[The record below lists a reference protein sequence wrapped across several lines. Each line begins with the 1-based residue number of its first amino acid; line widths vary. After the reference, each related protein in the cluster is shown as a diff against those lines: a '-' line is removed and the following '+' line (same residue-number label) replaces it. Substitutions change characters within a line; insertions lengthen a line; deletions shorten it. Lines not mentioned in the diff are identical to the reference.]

1 MAYNQY
7 SGYGGNPYGQEEAR
21 AGYGASNPYG
31 SAADAGGYSASN
43 PYAGQGAYGAA
54 PQNLA
59 APPPLAHQ
67 GASNYSQQTQD
78 SQYSV
83 PVSST
88 PQPLP
93 NEPPRTLPIKDYLA
107 KVEAAKGDIN
117 KLTSNISQIAS
128 AHQRTLSS
136 PDASSSAQLENLVT
150 QTQVLNTRIKDQ
162 IRALKADAA
171 RSGTDVTK
179 DAQLRNLEQTFKK
192 QLLDYQAEET
202 TYRTRYQ
209 EQIARQYRIVNP
221 EATEEEV
228 REAANADWG
237 DEGVFQTAL
246 KTNRSA
252 TASSVLGAVR
262 ARHNDIQQIERTLI
276 ELNQLFQDLAE
287 AVLVQDV
294 PIQQAEETT
303 ANVQK
308 DTEAGNVQLDKGI
321 VHARRAR
328 KLKWWCLFIVVL
340 IVCILALVLGLY
352 FGLTKR

>member
-54 PQNLA
+54 V
-59 APPPLAHQ
+59 
-67 GASNYSQQTQD
+67 GFSASSRFQF
-78 SQYSV
+78 V
-83 PVSST
+83 
-88 PQPLP
+88 
-93 NEPPRTLPIKDYLA
+93 DYLA